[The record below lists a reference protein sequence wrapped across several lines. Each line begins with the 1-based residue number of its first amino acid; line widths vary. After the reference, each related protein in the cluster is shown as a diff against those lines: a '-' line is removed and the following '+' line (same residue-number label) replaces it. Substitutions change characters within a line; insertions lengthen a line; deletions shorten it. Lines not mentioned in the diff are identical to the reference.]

1 MIHFIG
7 YAFFDVYEAEGFT
20 CKILNTLWTIF
31 LKYSKLSIDSITN
44 SPNAFDLIIAPIR
57 P

>member
-7 YAFFDVYEAEGFT
+7 YAFFDIYEAEGFT
-20 CKILNTLWTIF
+20 CKTLNTLWTIF
-31 LKYSKLSIDSITN
+31 YKYSKLSIDSITN
-44 SPNAFDLIIAPIR
+44 YPNAFDLIIAPIR